1 MSSQN
6 SVTTKTTRSY
16 ESAGGNSSGI
26 NYTPVTKSR
35 TSGYRASHGGM
46 GAMMGGMKAG
56 GGNVTRT
63 VTMSYGSANSMGN
76 AGAIAEAGVKN
87 VVDGRMTEK
96 KSMQDLNSRFANYI
110 EKNRFLEAQL
120 KSVEQRLKDLQ
131 SKWGKET
138 EVVKTMYEAELKE
151 ARDLYNEAEKDK
163 ARVELK
169 VQGLEDQLAEYKRKL
184 DDMERLRQQDKDTI
198 NRQNQQLADYESEL
212 NMLRRRV
219 NGLEQD
225 LEHEASENKRLQ
237 EELFKTVQERDAE
250 RLNNIDLENQL
261 QALQEEIEFLKN
273 LHEQEMKEL
282 QALIGQDSYKD
293 NRKFWEGEMSNAI
306 RELQNE
312 FDRRL
317 DHQNQQMQSYY
328 QMKVQESRTGQA
340 KDASKVEH
348 LVTETKR
355 LNSVIND
362 MRNQISDLEGRNSLL
377 ERQYAD
383 LLRQHEDD
391 MRAWDEEKN
400 RYEGDIHRLT
410 GECEK
415 LLREMEAVMDSKLS
429 LELEIAA
436 YRKLLEVEENRINES
451 MNGGGSSGGG
461 GGGANFSDM
470 MFTASEAQA
479 QNAAGGGGYG
489 GGAGGGSG
497 GGMGGGA
504 GGSGSGSGS
513 GSGGGRS
520 GSASGQQAIMTGQMS
535 QKTTFQ
541 RSAKG
546 PLAISQVDPAGN
558 WIEVENTGRKE
569 EAIGGWKVGRKVDGK
584 NMPNFTFPESMSLGN
599 TRENRSV
606 KVYAKDKGPAGA
618 LEYER
623 DNWGTGS
630 QVTTSLI
637 SPAGED
643 KATHI
648 QKTTYAQ

>member
-1 MSSQN
+1 MSQQ
-6 SVTTKTTRSY
+6 SVTSKTSRTY
-16 ESAGGNSSGI
+16 ESSSGSSGGI

-35 TSGYRASHGGM
+35 SSTVRSSLGGM
-46 GAMMGGMKAG
+46 GGFG
-56 GGNVTRT
+56 GGSGAVSRT
-63 VTMSYGSANSMGN
+63 VTMSYPQSQGSSMGN
-76 AGAIAEAGVKN
+76 AGVIAEAGVKN
-87 VVDGRMTEK
+87 IVDNRTSEK

-138 EVVKTMYEAELKE
+138 EVVKQMYEAELKK
-151 ARDLYNEAEKDK
+151 ATDLYNDSEKEK

-169 VQGLEDQLAEYKRKL
+169 CQSLEDQLADYRRRL

-225 LEHEASENKRLQ
+225 LEHESSENKRMQ

-250 RLNNIDLENQL
+250 RLLNIELENQV

-273 LHEQEMKEL
+273 LHEQEMNEL
-282 QALIGQDSYKD
+282 RALIGQDSYKD

-306 RELQNE
+306 RELQSE

-317 DHQNQQMQSYY
+317 EHQNQQMQSYY
-328 QMKVQESRTGQA
+328 QMKVQESKTGQA

-348 LVTETKR
+348 LMSETKR
-355 LNSVIND
+355 LQSIIND
-362 MRNQISDLEGRNSLL
+362 MKNQMGDLEGRNSQL

-400 RYEGDIHRLT
+400 RYETDIHRLT
-410 GECEK
+410 AECEK
-415 LLREMEAVMDSKLS
+415 LLREMEAIMDSKLS

-436 YRKLLEVEENRINES
+436 YRKLLEVEETRLS
-451 MNGGGSSGGG
+451 MNMHNVVNDFGGEQYVSR
-461 GGGANFSDM
+461 AEVAKDYN
-470 MFTASEAQA
+470 MF
-479 QNAAGGGGYG
+479 
-489 GGAGGGSG
+489 
-497 GGMGGGA
+497 
-504 GGSGSGSGS
+504 
-513 GSGGGRS
+513 
-520 GSASGQQAIMTGQMS
+520 GQQAIMTGQMS

-569 EAIGGWKVGRKVDGK
+569 ESIGGWRVGRKVDGK
-584 NMPNFTFPESMSLGN
+584 NVGQFAFPEGMSLGN
-599 TRENRSV
+599 TKDSRSV
-606 KVYAKDKGPAGA
+606 KVYAKDKGPAGS

-630 QVTTSLI
+630 QVTTTLM
-637 SPAGED
+637 SPSGED

>member
-1 MSSQN
+1 MSQQ
-6 SVTTKTTRSY
+6 SVTSKTSRTY
-16 ESAGGNSSGI
+16 ESSSGSSGGI

-35 TSGYRASHGGM
+35 SSTVRSSLGGM
-46 GAMMGGMKAG
+46 GGFG
-56 GGNVTRT
+56 GGSGAVSRT
-63 VTMSYGSANSMGN
+63 VTMSYPQSQGSSMGN
-76 AGAIAEAGVKN
+76 AGVIAEAGVKN
-87 VVDGRMTEK
+87 IVDNRTSEK

-138 EVVKTMYEAELKE
+138 EVVKQMYEAELKK
-151 ARDLYNEAEKDK
+151 ATDLYNDSEKEK

-169 VQGLEDQLAEYKRKL
+169 CQSLEDQLADYRRRL

-225 LEHEASENKRLQ
+225 LEHESSENKRMQ

-250 RLNNIDLENQL
+250 RLLNIELENQV

-273 LHEQEMKEL
+273 LHEQEMNEL
-282 QALIGQDSYKD
+282 RALIGQDSYKD

-306 RELQNE
+306 RELQSE

-317 DHQNQQMQSYY
+317 EHQNQQMQSYY
-328 QMKVQESRTGQA
+328 QMKVQESKTGQA

-348 LVTETKR
+348 LMSETKR
-355 LNSVIND
+355 LQSIIND
-362 MRNQISDLEGRNSLL
+362 MKNQMGDLEGRNSQL

-400 RYEGDIHRLT
+400 RYETDIHRLT
-410 GECEK
+410 AECEK
-415 LLREMEAVMDSKLS
+415 LLREMEAIMDSKLS

-436 YRKLLEVEENRINES
+436 YRKLLEVEETRLDAAQQAANKITS
-451 MNGGGSSGGG
+451 TTIHTVSSHMSGGSSGG
-461 GGGANFSDM
+461 
-470 MFTASEAQA
+470 
-479 QNAAGGGGYG
+479 
-489 GGAGGGSG
+489 
-497 GGMGGGA
+497 
-504 GGSGSGSGS
+504 S
-513 GSGGGRS
+513 GSGGSRGYSYNVDLEASS
-520 GSASGQQAIMTGQMS
+520 GGLGHGLAHGQGQSSSQSMSIKRGSSSSSESQQAIMTGQMS

-569 EAIGGWKVGRKVDGK
+569 ESIGGWRVGRKVDGK
-584 NMPNFTFPESMSLGN
+584 NVGQFAFPEGMSLGN
-599 TRENRSV
+599 TKDSRSV
-606 KVYAKDKGPAGA
+606 KVYAKDKGPAGS

-630 QVTTSLI
+630 QVTTTLM
-637 SPAGED
+637 SPSGED

>member
-1 MSSQN
+1 MSQQ
-6 SVTTKTTRSY
+6 SVTSKTSRTY
-16 ESAGGNSSGI
+16 ESSSGSSGGI

-35 TSGYRASHGGM
+35 SSTVRSSLGGM
-46 GAMMGGMKAG
+46 GGFG
-56 GGNVTRT
+56 GGSGAVSRT
-63 VTMSYGSANSMGN
+63 VTMSYPQSQGSSMGN
-76 AGAIAEAGVKN
+76 AGVIAEAGVKN
-87 VVDGRMTEK
+87 IVDNRTSEK

-138 EVVKTMYEAELKE
+138 EVVKQMYEAELKK
-151 ARDLYNEAEKDK
+151 ATDLYNDSEKEK

-169 VQGLEDQLAEYKRKL
+169 CQSLEDQLADYRRRL

-225 LEHEASENKRLQ
+225 LEHESSENKRMQ

-250 RLNNIDLENQL
+250 RLLNIELENQV

-273 LHEQEMKEL
+273 LHEQEMNEL
-282 QALIGQDSYKD
+282 RALIGQDSYKD

-306 RELQNE
+306 RELQSE

-317 DHQNQQMQSYY
+317 EHQNQQMQSYY
-328 QMKVQESRTGQA
+328 QMKVQESKTGQA

-348 LVTETKR
+348 LMSETKR
-355 LNSVIND
+355 LQSIIND
-362 MRNQISDLEGRNSLL
+362 MKNQMGDLEGRNSQL

-400 RYEGDIHRLT
+400 RYETDIHRLT
-410 GECEK
+410 AECEK
-415 LLREMEAVMDSKLS
+415 LLREMEAIMDSKLS

-436 YRKLLEVEENRINES
+436 YRKLLEVEETRLNMSLRDVVQSYQTTTTEHQMLQTS
-451 MNGGGSSGGG
+451 SSGLAITG
-461 GGGANFSDM
+461 
-470 MFTASEAQA
+470 
-479 QNAAGGGGYG
+479 
-489 GGAGGGSG
+489 
-497 GGMGGGA
+497 
-504 GGSGSGSGS
+504 
-513 GSGGGRS
+513 
-520 GSASGQQAIMTGQMS
+520 GQQAIMTGQMS

-569 EAIGGWKVGRKVDGK
+569 ESIGGWRVGRKVDGK
-584 NMPNFTFPESMSLGN
+584 NVGQFAFPEGMSLGN
-599 TRENRSV
+599 TKDSRSV
-606 KVYAKDKGPAGA
+606 KVYAKDKGPAGS

-630 QVTTSLI
+630 QVTTTLM
-637 SPAGED
+637 SPSGED

>member
-1 MSSQN
+1 MSQQ
-6 SVTTKTTRSY
+6 SVTSKTSRTY
-16 ESAGGNSSGI
+16 ESSSGSSGGI

-35 TSGYRASHGGM
+35 SSTVRSSLGGM
-46 GAMMGGMKAG
+46 GGFG
-56 GGNVTRT
+56 GGSGAVSRT
-63 VTMSYGSANSMGN
+63 VTMSYPQSQGSSMGN
-76 AGAIAEAGVKN
+76 AGVIAEAGVKN
-87 VVDGRMTEK
+87 IVDNRTSEK

-138 EVVKTMYEAELKE
+138 EVVKQMYEAELKK
-151 ARDLYNEAEKDK
+151 ATDLYNDSEKEK

-169 VQGLEDQLAEYKRKL
+169 CQSLEDQLADYRRRL

-225 LEHEASENKRLQ
+225 LEHESSENKRMQ

-250 RLNNIDLENQL
+250 RLLNIELENQV

-273 LHEQEMKEL
+273 LHEQEMNEL
-282 QALIGQDSYKD
+282 RALIGQDSYKD

-306 RELQNE
+306 RELQSE

-317 DHQNQQMQSYY
+317 EHQNQQMQSYY
-328 QMKVQESRTGQA
+328 QMKVQESKTGQA

-348 LVTETKR
+348 LMSETKR
-355 LNSVIND
+355 LQSIIND
-362 MRNQISDLEGRNSLL
+362 MKNQMGDLEGRNSQL

-400 RYEGDIHRLT
+400 RYETDIHRLT
-410 GECEK
+410 AECEK
-415 LLREMEAVMDSKLS
+415 LLREMEAIMDSKLS

-436 YRKLLEVEENRINES
+436 YRKLLEVEETRLSSS
-451 MNGGGSSGGG
+451 MMSEGG
-461 GGGANFSDM
+461 GGGA
-470 MFTASEAQA
+470 
-479 QNAAGGGGYG
+479 
-489 GGAGGGSG
+489 GGA
-497 GGMGGGA
+497 GGA
-504 GGSGSGSGS
+504 GGSG
-513 GSGGGRS
+513 GGF
-520 GSASGQQAIMTGQMS
+520 SASDMMFTQQEASMARDKASTGGQQAIMTGQMS

-569 EAIGGWKVGRKVDGK
+569 ESIGGWRVGRKVDGK
-584 NMPNFTFPESMSLGN
+584 NVGQFAFPEGMSLGN
-599 TRENRSV
+599 TKDSRSV
-606 KVYAKDKGPAGA
+606 KVYAKDKGPAGS

-630 QVTTSLI
+630 QVTTTLM
-637 SPAGED
+637 SPSGED